1 MKILFSTDAWTQ
13 YKYWQ
18 ENDKKMLK
26 KINKIIS
33 DIQRTPFEGLGMP
46 EKLKHDLSGYWSRR
60 INLEHRLV
68 YTIKDNTICIA
79 QCRYH
84 YS

>member
-26 KINKIIS
+26 KINKIIT

-46 EKLKHDLSGYWSRR
+46 EKLKHDLAGYCSRR

-68 YTIKDNTICIA
+68 YTIKDNTLCIA